1 MLPAA
6 KPDAPSLAD
15 VLKSCLAAVRSEA
28 GVIPLPTVD
37 RAIVVLV
44 DGLGAE
50 ALAAR
55 AGHART
61 LAGASTSKSAIV
73 AGFPST
79 TAAAITSLTTGLR
92 AGEHGI
98 VGYSALDTS
107 HDRVVNQLTGWGAE
121 VDPQQWQPHPTLFE
135 RASGSG
141 LAAVAIGPERYRD
154 SGFTHVALRGADY
167 LAGATIDD
175 RVSRAIT
182 WLGAAG
188 PGIAYLYVPE
198 LDVAAHAKGWTSGE
212 WTAALEG
219 ADSAL
224 RRLAAALGP
233 RDGML
238 VTADHGIV
246 DVPPHAH
253 ILIDTVPALLHGVRH
268 VAGEPRCL
276 QLHVEP
282 GADVSSVLAAWT
294 ESESER
300 SWVASRAEVVA
311 SGWFGD
317 VGADVLP
324 RMGDIFVA
332 ARKTVAYYDSRTAG
346 SSRNMVGQHGSL
358 SQQELRVPVLRF
370 GAFAA

>member
-15 VLKSCLAAVRSEA
+15 VLKSCLDAIRSGSVA
-28 GVIPLPTVD
+28 ISLPAVD

-50 ALAAR
+50 ALSAR

-61 LAGASTSKSAIV
+61 LSGAMTAKSAIV

-79 TAAAITSLTTGLR
+79 TATAITSLTTGLR
-92 AGEHGI
+92 AGAHGI
-98 VGYSALDTS
+98 VGYSALDPAR
-107 HDRVVNQLTGWGAE
+107 DVVVNQLTGWGQHL
-121 VDPQQWQPHPTLFE
+121 DPLEWQTHPTLFE
-135 RASGSG
+135 RAAADG
-141 LAAVAIGPERYRD
+141 LAAAAIGPERYRE
-154 SGFTHVALRGADY
+154 SGFTQVALRGANY

-175 RVSRAIT
+175 RVSRAIE
-182 WLGAAG
+182 WLRTSG
-188 PGIAYLYVPE
+188 PGIAYLYIPE

-212 WTAALEG
+212 WIAALEV

-224 RRLAAALGP
+224 RRLAGALGP

-246 DVPPHAH
+246 DVPHHAH
-253 ILIDTVPALLHGVRH
+253 ILVDSVPELLDGVRH

-276 QLHVEP
+276 QLHLEP
-282 GADVSSVLAAWT
+282 GADADTVRDRWVA
-294 ESESER
+294 SESGR
-300 SWVASRAEVVA
+300 SWVATRDEVIDA
-311 SGWFGD
+311 GWYGPVD
-317 VGADVLP
+317 DAVRP

-332 ARKTVAYYDSRTAG
+332 ARKNVAYYDSRTAG
-346 SSRNMVGQHGSL
+346 SARNMVGQHGSL
-358 SQQELRVPVLRF
+358 AQTELRVPLLRF
-370 GAFAA
+370 GSFAA

>member
-15 VLKSCLAAVRSEA
+15 VLKSCLSVVRSEP
-28 GVIPLPTVD
+28 GVISLPGVD

-50 ALAAR
+50 ALSAR

-61 LAGASTSKSAIV
+61 LAGASTSKSALV

-79 TAAAITSLTTGLR
+79 TATAITSLTTGMR
-92 AGEHGI
+92 AGQHGI
-98 VGYSALDTS
+98 VGYSALDTT
-107 HDRVVNQLTGWGAE
+107 HDRVVNQLTGWGGE
-121 VDPQQWQPHPTLFE
+121 VDPQAWQRHPTLFE
-135 RASGSG
+135 TARASG

-154 SGFTHVALRGADY
+154 SGFTHVALRGAEY

-175 RVSRAIT
+175 RVSRAIS
-182 WLGAAG
+182 WLGASG

-212 WTAALEG
+212 WTSALET

-224 RRLAAALGP
+224 RRLSAALGA

-246 DVPPHAH
+246 DVPHRSH
-253 ILIDTVPALLHGVRH
+253 ILIDTIPGLLDGVRH

-276 QLHVEP
+276 QLHLEP
-282 GADVSSVLAAWT
+282 GTDTDAVLARWT
-294 ESESER
+294 ESESSQ
-300 SWVASRAEVVA
+300 SWVASRAEVIE
-311 SGWFGD
+311 SGWYGPVD
-317 VGADVLP
+317 DGVLP
-324 RMGDIFVA
+324 RMGEIFVA

-346 SSRNMVGQHGSL
+346 TSRNMVGQHGSL
-358 SQQELRVPVLRF
+358 SQPELRVPLLRF